1 MLKKADA
8 FWMILKHCT
17 VGFGFP
23 ATVVLKIIQQAFA
36 LVRKRQF
43 RALVLQNGLQ
53 PHNSA

>member
-1 MLKKADA
+1 MIKKADA